1 MKTRFLIPRL
11 IGAIAMGCAAGSA
24 SAASPAL
31 VQGAPICFDQ
41 ASGLS
46 LDYQID
52 FSAQAKDKKFDLYV
66 AAHHSGVWAFL
77 GEDGRWSIY
86 AADAKAPPPMAHRN
100 VVHPARE
107 SAAASGRILHVG
119 NTGLMGPKVLPGLQL
134 VAGFGESGDNSFA
147 ELLARGQFGLI
158 GTVSGTEPFSG
169 SCRFTL
175 AEVSQQIGG
184 GTLHSVEGV
193 APLGV
198 PAAPVPGGAGGAGGA
213 PTSPSTGTGSGAG
226 PAAPPPP
233 VVPPAKGTLE
243 MGHFPQ
249 DLNLSSVERLSK
261 SARYRLDVRKSGASA
276 FSQNYVFETKND
288 WVVYD
293 FFNADP
299 QRRMDVRRSA
309 SQFGDGKSDQK
320 SFAFT
325 RFSFSDTSVDVK
337 VSLPPDSEKIATATI
352 RPLRHGIKPVIS
364 EDRRSLTFTLDQ
376 PMKVSVEINDRND
389 PLFVLADLPDTPG
402 RPSSYTY
409 HFGPGVH
416 RLPGNGTLVLRSNET
431 VYIAAGAIVEGRFVL
446 ATGSDGIQI
455 TGRGILS
462 RGEWNHTSTSVE
474 FLTRNATFYSE
485 GTSNFLLEGLTVV
498 NSNAWQ
504 VALNDYSRGGNAN
517 VNNRYLN
524 LNLLSWNGNTDA
536 FWVTGLNTRVENAFV
551 FNNDDLIVSKGGV
564 GARVDNVVH
573 WSGVW
578 GRSLLLH
585 PILNNMPNISDLQ
598 MGNIDVI
605 GKEGGTTMLHF
616 EQDDKSLKRV
626 PSNIRIFN
634 FRAEE
639 RRRPGNSNNN
649 SYNAQRFISFKDDK
663 GKGSFVKELS
673 FDNVTLDQTLNDEG
687 YLQGT
692 AQEPATGIR
701 FKNFRRGGVQVLSPQ
716 ASGIGFSNT
725 AAPQFRP

>member
-1 MKTRFLIPRL
+1 MANRFLTPQF
-11 IGAIAMGCAAGSA
+11 IGAIAISCIAWQASA
-24 SAASPAL
+24 SSGAL
-31 VQGAPICFDQ
+31 VQGAPICFDR

-52 FSAQAKDKKFDLYV
+52 FSSQAKDKKFDIYV

-86 AADAKAPPPMAHRN
+86 TAASNAQPPIAYRN
-100 VVHPARE
+100 AVHPAKE

-119 NTGLMGPKVLPGLQL
+119 NTGLMAPQSLPGLQL
-134 VAGFGESGDNSFA
+134 VAGIGESGSNSFVQ
-147 ELLARGQFGLI
+147 LVTSGQFGVM
-158 GTVSGTEPFSG
+158 GTVSGNEPFST
-169 SCRFTL
+169 SCKLSL
-175 AEVSQQIGG
+175 AEVSQQIDGG
-184 GTLHSVEGV
+184 SLNSVEGV
-193 APLGV
+193 ATPNGS
-198 PAAPVPGGAGGAGGA
+198 PSPSSGGAGAGAGA
-213 PTSPSTGTGSGAG
+213 PAG
-226 PAAPPPP
+226 PTGPAGPSLPP
-233 VVPPAKGTLE
+233 VVSAERGRLDL
-243 MGHFPQ
+243 GHFPQ

-261 SARYRLDVRKSGASA
+261 SKRYRLEARKNGSQR
-276 FSQNYVFETKND
+276 FSDNYVFETRND
-288 WVVYD
+288 WVLYD

-299 QRRMDVRRSA
+299 LRRMDVRKSA
-309 SQFGDGKSDQK
+309 NQLGDGKSDLK

-325 RFSFSDTSVDVK
+325 RFSFSDTSVEVK
-337 VSLPPDSEKIATATI
+337 VSLPPDAEKITSATI

-364 EDRRSLTFTLDQ
+364 EDRLSLTFTLDK

-389 PLFVLADLPDTPG
+389 PLFVLADSPDVPG
-402 RPSSYTY
+402 SPSGYTHY
-409 HFGPGVH
+409 FGPGIH
-416 RLPGNGTLVLRSNET
+416 RLPGSGTLLLRSRET

-446 ATGSDGIQI
+446 ATGSDGIRI

-474 FLTRNATFYSE
+474 FLTSNATFYSE

-504 VALNDYSRGGNAN
+504 VALNDYSQGGNAN

-564 GARVDNVVH
+564 GTRVDNVVH
-573 WSGVW
+573 WGGVW

-585 PILNNMPNISDLQ
+585 PILNSMPNISDFQ
-598 MGNIDVI
+598 MSNIDVI
-605 GKEGGTTMLHF
+605 GKEGGTTMVHF
-616 EQDDKSLKRV
+616 EQDDRSIKRV
-626 PSNIRIFN
+626 PSNIRIRN
-634 FRAEE
+634 LRAEE

-649 SYNAQRFISFKDDK
+649 PYNAQRLVSIKDDK
-663 GKGSFVKELS
+663 GKGSFVKDLS
-673 FDNVTLDQTLNDEG
+673 FENVTLDQALGDEG
-687 YLQGT
+687 YIQGT
-692 AQEPATGIR
+692 PQGQASGIS
-701 FKNFRRGGVQVLSPQ
+701 FQNFWRGGVQVLSPQ
-716 ASGIGFSNT
+716 ASGISFSNT